1 MTGNY
6 LTLLEESLQKKLQ
19 VMAEIQQ
26 YNLKQREIFESD
38 NVDMDH
44 FDEYVEEKDA
54 LIEKLNA
61 LDNGFESLYA
71 KVAKELE
78 EGGREKYREQILHL
92 KQLVTEVTES
102 SVTIQAQEARNKKLI
117 EDFFRREREGIRMGR
132 KSSKAAYDYYKNMN
146 RSSVVL
152 PQFMD
157 SKK

>member
-6 LTLLEESLQKKLQ
+6 LTLLEESLLKKLQ
-19 VMAEIQQ
+19 VMDEIEQ
-26 YNLKQREIFESD
+26 YNTRQQELFQSEE
-38 NVDMDH
+38 VDIDR
-44 FDEYVEEKDA
+44 FDEYVEEKGK
-54 LIEKLNA
+54 LIEKLTA

-78 EGGREKYREQILHL
+78 GNRETYKDQIKHL
-92 KQLVTEVTES
+92 QELVTKVMDT
-102 SVTIQAQEARNKKLI
+102 SVTIQAQEARNKKLV
-117 EDFFRREREGIRMGR
+117 EDFFRKEREGIRAGR

-146 RSSVVL
+146 RSAVVL

>member
-1 MTGNY
+1 MTQNY

-19 VMAEIQQ
+19 VMDEIQQ
-26 YNLKQREIFESD
+26 YNLRQQEIFQADE
-38 NVDMDH
+38 VDIDR
-44 FDEYVEEKDA
+44 FDEYVEEKGN
-54 LIEKLNA
+54 LIDKLNS

-78 EGGREKYREQILHL
+78 GNRDQYKDQIKRL
-92 KQLVTEVTES
+92 QELVTQVTET

-117 EDFFRREREGIRMGR
+117 EDFFQKTRENIRSGR
-132 KSSKAAYDYYKNMN
+132 KSSKAAYDYYKNMSK
-146 RSSVVL
+146 SSVVM